1 MPSARILVADD
12 EPNLRRVL
20 VTLLRRDGHEVVQA
34 SNGAEAIE
42 MLSQDIDVVIT
53 DLRMPE
59 ADGMDV
65 LRSASRGFPHIPV
78 IMITAYGS
86 VGQAVEAI
94 KAGAFDYIE
103 KPFEQDVI
111 RTIVDKAVG
120 QAVANRAAPRTSLYT
135 DHDQSAESGRYGLV
149 GQSGEMHSIFDV
161 IEKVA
166 DSPSTVLITGESGT
180 GKELVAKALHEN
192 SSRKNAPFIK
202 INCAAIPKTLME
214 SELFGYEKGAFT
226 GATSSKPGRFELA
239 DGGSLFLDEIGEI
252 PVEMQVKLL
261 RAIQESEFER
271 VGGIKTLKVDVR
283 LITATN
289 RDLEQEISRG
299 NFREDL
305 YYRLNVVPLQI
316 PPLRRRRGDIPF
328 LVRHIVR
335 KFNERLKKN
344 VTGLSDEALAV
355 LESHSWPGN
364 IRELENVLERTI
376 LFCKAERIERHDLPP
391 ELTAHAN
398 DVAAAAGAADKAA
411 ADKAERAERA
421 ERNDRSDKLERAER
435 PTTAMGPDDDDSD
448 GAPDTMAGAELSGD
462 TSLKD
467 IVRAETNRVE
477 RELIVKALDE
487 TSGNVTQAA
496 RLLKISRKS
505 LQMKMKE
512 FGLRDREGTSS

>member
-1 MPSARILVADD
+1 MSEHARILVADD
-12 EPNLRRVL
+12 ELNLRRVL
-20 VTLLRRDGHEVVQA
+20 VALLRRDGHEVVQA
-34 SNGAEAIE
+34 TDGAEAME
-42 MLSQDIDVVIT
+42 LLGQDVDVVIT
-53 DLRMPE
+53 DLRMPKV
-59 ADGMDV
+59 DGMEV
-65 LRSASRGFPHIPV
+65 LRTATRTYPHVPV

-103 KPFEQDVI
+103 KPFEQDQI
-111 RTIVDKAVG
+111 RAIVDKAVR
-120 QAVANRAAPRTSLYT
+120 QAIANQAQPRATLYAAGG
-135 DHDQSAESGRYGLV
+135 DGESKVKYGLV
-149 GQSGEMHSIFDV
+149 GDSAEMHAIFEV
-161 IEKVA
+161 ISKVA
-166 DSPSTVLITGESGT
+166 DTPSTVLITGESGT

-192 SSRKNAPFIK
+192 SSRKGGPFIK

-239 DGGSLFLDEIGEI
+239 DGGTLFLDEIGEI

-271 VGGIKTLKVDVR
+271 VGGLKTIKVDVR

-289 RDLEQEISRG
+289 RDLEHEIQRG

-316 PPLRRRRGDIPF
+316 PPLRRRKGDIPL
-328 LVRHIVR
+328 LVRHVIK
-335 KFNERLKKN
+335 KFNERLRKT
-344 VTGLSDEALAV
+344 VTGISDDALAA
-355 LESHSWPGN
+355 LESHPWPGN

-376 LFCKAERIERHDLPP
+376 LFCKGEVIQRVDLP
-391 ELTAHAN
+391 E
-398 DVAAAAGAADKAA
+398 DIAAGGG
-411 ADKAERAERA
+411 
-421 ERNDRSDKLERAER
+421 
-435 PTTAMGPDDDDSD
+435 PITAPEPDHDGEGPD
-448 GAPDTMAGAELSGD
+448 AVPAELSGD

-467 IVRAETNRVE
+467 IVRAETSRVE

-487 TSGNVTQAA
+487 TGGNVTQAA
-496 RLLKISRKS
+496 KLLKISRKS

-512 FGLRDREGTSS
+512 FGLRDREG